1 MPEEQTVL
9 DYFKA
14 WLTPWRGLPPPIP
27 KLELEE
33 DIEIQERWDRDEA
46 ISPQIASPLSTQE
59 AKLAEPVPIIER
71 ISLPWR
77 AFVAIGLA
85 LIAQL
90 SLEPGPARTW
100 VIGLGLYILAAIWA
114 VWANTR
120 NEWVLPKIP
129 FANQELDP
137 YTIRQVYM
145 WIGAGMSILAFI
157 TFGGNRFT
165 LFNLFFWLSAILL
178 LVLAFWLTD
187 PERESWIS
195 RLWKRITQFKWD
207 TKTMLW
213 AIALVAA
220 ISLVAFF
227 RLYRL
232 MSVPP
237 EMFSDHAEKLL
248 DVWDILHGNPR
259 IFFPRNTGR
268 EALQMYLTAGVIS
281 LLGTGY
287 TFSSLKI
294 GTAIAGLL
302 TLPFIYL
309 LGKEIA
315 NKRVGLFSLVIAGIA
330 YWPNVITRVALR
342 FTLYPLF
349 VAAALYFLIRGIRR
363 ASRND
368 FILAGLA
375 IGLGLHG
382 YTPFRIFPLVA
393 IIAVGLFLLHS
404 ESKGSRKRIFLYTG
418 LMLLIALVVFLP
430 LLRIWLESPSA
441 FWYRALSRVG
451 ILERPLPGPAWR
463 LFRDNL
469 WNAITMFGWNN
480 GETWPVSV
488 PYRPAL
494 DVISAAFFY
503 LGIILILV
511 RYVRQRSWLDLFL
524 LLSVPLLL
532 LPSVLSLAFPSEN
545 PVLNRTAGAIVPVFI
560 IVGITFEGFLRGTE
574 SRDQKITTKVIACV
588 VGIGLLIWSGYQNYD
603 LVFKQYQSS
612 YSQASWN
619 TSEIG
624 QVIRDFTD
632 TIVDEENT
640 YVVAYPHWVDTRLV
654 GMNAGYPTRDFAIW
668 PENFATTLDKQG
680 TKLFIIKPDD
690 TESINSLQE
699 LYPESV
705 INRYESKVPGKDFF
719 IFLVVPSENSE
730 R

>member
-1 MPEEQTVL
+1 MPKEQTVL

-27 KLELEE
+27 ELEPEE
-33 DIEIQERWDRDEA
+33 DNEA
-46 ISPQIASPLSTQE
+46 YEGLDQDQDISPQLTTPSLTQDAELAKPL
-59 AKLAEPVPIIER
+59 PIVDG

-77 AFVAIGLA
+77 ALIAIGLA

-90 SLEPGPARTW
+90 SLEPSPGRTW
-100 VIGLGLYILAAIWA
+100 GIGLGLYILAAIWT

-120 NEWVLPKIP
+120 NEWVLPEIP
-129 FANQELDP
+129 FVERELDP

-165 LFNLFFWLSAILL
+165 LFNLFFWLSAIIL
-178 LVLAFWLTD
+178 LVLAFWLPN

-195 RLWKRITQFKWD
+195 RFLNTITQYKWD
-207 TKTMLW
+207 AKAMLW
-213 AIALVAA
+213 AIALLTAF
-220 ISLVAFF
+220 SLVVFF

-248 DVWDILHGNPR
+248 DIWDILHGNPR

-281 LLGTGY
+281 LFGTGY

-294 GTAIAGLL
+294 GTTIAGLI
-302 TLPFIYL
+302 TLPFVYL

-315 NKRVGLFSLVIAGIA
+315 NKRVGLISLVIAGIA

-363 ASRND
+363 SSRND
-368 FILAGLA
+368 FILAGVA

-393 IIAVGLFLLHS
+393 IVAVALFLLHS
-404 ESKGSRKRIFLYTG
+404 ESKGSRKRIFLYMA
-418 LMLLIALVVFLP
+418 LMVLIALVIFLP
-430 LLRIWLESPSA
+430 LLRIWLENPIA

-469 WNAITMFGWNN
+469 WNAMTMFGWNN

-494 DVISAAFFY
+494 DVVSAAFFY

-511 RYVRQRSWLDLFL
+511 RYVRRRSWLDLL
-524 LLSVPLLL
+524 LFFSVPLLL

-560 IVGITFEGFLRGTE
+560 IVGITFDGFLRGIE
-574 SRDQKITTKVIACV
+574 SRDQKISTKVIACV
-588 VGIGLLIWSGYQNYD
+588 VGIGLLVWSGYQNYD
-603 LVFKQYQSS
+603 LVFNQYQMS

-624 QVIRDFTD
+624 QVIHDFTD

-654 GMNAGYPTRDFAIW
+654 GMNAGYATRDFAIW
-668 PENFATTLDKQG
+668 PESFTTTLDKQG
-680 TKLFIIKPDD
+680 TKLFIIKPED

-719 IFLVVPSENSE
+719 IFLVIPNVNSE
-730 R
+730 G